1 MNDSVYSNP
10 SSTPISASVES
21 QSKNSTSE
29 KEDFDDDYF
38 EPFSEVVPTKKA
50 SIIKLERP
58 ERPVFAVQHSVEI
71 SRQPPTT
78 TTTEATT
85 KVWHIMIYF
94 LL

>member
-10 SSTPISASVES
+10 SSTPISANVES
-21 QSKNSTSE
+21 PSTNTSSAE
-29 KEDFDDDYF
+29 EVFDDDYL

-71 SRQPPTT
+71 SRQPPFT

-85 KVWHIMIYF
+85 KV
-94 LL
+94 